1 MIRKRRT
8 SSRTRTAK
16 TVTPTPTMRSY
27 LLKQWLLR
35 ILVPLGG
42 HREFFE
48 RHWVASDEIASAIG
62 LDSWLVSPDV
72 SYSPGDALVILRE
85 AHQSAEAKQWAYRP
99 PKALANNVAQIA
111 RLVGLN
117 QVEVRILEF
126 LVLLHN
132 EQLLDAAAEYL
143 GYLSDSK
150 ACHII
155 AVILGIPESRIR
167 DALAPTSLL
176 SKTGLVRIDRTAPFK
191 LGLKLDL
198 LGNGFAER
206 MLSRNEDPI
215 SLFRSAFVTAPVAKL
230 SLEDYP
236 HVRSTLD
243 IIVSHL
249 RRANKIGRRSV
260 NIFVHGSPGTGK
272 SELARA
278 IAAAIEVELY
288 EVAIEGTDGTP
299 LSGSKRLRAFSAAQ
313 CILTGQ
319 PALLVFDECE
329 DVFGR
334 DDEFSDKK
342 GSAQNHKGWLNR
354 SLEENRVPSIWLSN
368 SVESVDPAF
377 MRRFDIVLELDIPP
391 KAQRRRIIESVCG
404 DLVEQHAMGRLAE
417 SEHLA
422 PAVIAR
428 AASVVRSIRD
438 DLPDGQALPALEKL
452 VESTLI
458 AQGHRP
464 LNMASP
470 DEMTVAYDPAFI
482 NVDANLM
489 AIAEGIAKTGSARLC
504 MYGPPGTG
512 KSAFGRWLAD
522 LMDKPLHVKRVSDI
536 VSPYIGKTERN
547 LAQAFHEADTE
558 KAVLLLDEVDSFLQ
572 DRRRAQRSWEIT
584 AVNEML
590 VQMES
595 FKGVFV
601 ASTNLM
607 EGLDQA
613 ALRRFD
619 LKLNFSYLKPAQAWQ
634 LLQRYAAALNLP
646 EPGEDVEIT
655 LKRVSILTPGDFAAV
670 ARQAKFRPLED
681 AKAFVAALTEECK
694 MKENSPRQAIGFM

>member
-1 MIRKRRT
+1 MIRKRRA

-16 TVTPTPTMRSY
+16 AVTPTPTMRSH
-27 LLKQWLLR
+27 LLKQWILR

-42 HREFFE
+42 HRNFL
-48 RHWVASDEIASAIG
+48 ASNFVTNDEIASAIG
-62 LDSWLVSPDV
+62 LDSWLEKPDV
-72 SYSPGDALVILRE
+72 SYSFGGALAVLRE
-85 AHQSAEAKQWAYRP
+85 AHQSAEAGRWIYRP
-99 PKALANNVAQIA
+99 PKALAHNVAQIA
-111 RLVGLN
+111 KLVGLN

-132 EQLLDAAAEYL
+132 EQLLDEAADDL
-143 GYLSDSK
+143 GHLNDSK
-150 ACHII
+150 VCHII
-155 AVILGIPESRIR
+155 AVILDIPESRILN
-167 DALAPTSLL
+167 ALAPKSLL
-176 SKTGLVRIDRTAPFK
+176 AKTGLVRIDRSGSYK
-191 LGLKLDL
+191 LGEKLDL

-206 MLSRNEDPI
+206 MLSRNEDTI
-215 SLFRSAFVTAPVAKL
+215 SLFQSAFVTAPAAKL

-236 HVRSTLD
+236 HVQSTVD

-249 RRANKIGRRSV
+249 RRANKTGRRSV

-278 IAAAIEVELY
+278 IAAAIEVKLY
-288 EVAIEGTDGTP
+288 EVAIEGADGTP

-334 DDEFSDKK
+334 DDELTDKK
-342 GSAQNHKGWLNR
+342 GPAQNHKGWLNR

-377 MRRFDIVLELDIPP
+377 MRRFDIVLELEIPP

-404 DLVEQHAMGRLAE
+404 DLVEQSAMGRLAE
-417 SEHLA
+417 AEHLA

-428 AASVVRSIRD
+428 AASVVRAIRD
-438 DLPDGQALPALEKL
+438 DLPDGQVLPALERL
-452 VESTLI
+452 VENTLV
-458 AQGHRP
+458 AQGRRP
-464 LNMASP
+464 LCMAGN
-470 DEMTVAYDPAFI
+470 DELPVAYDPAFI
-482 NVDANLM
+482 NVDANLT
-489 AIAEGIAKTGSARLC
+489 AIADGIAKTGSARLC

-522 LMDKPLHVKRVSDI
+522 RMNKPLHVKRVSDI
-536 VSPYIGKTERN
+536 VSPYIGMTERK
-547 LAQAFHEADTE
+547 LAQAFREADAE

-595 FKGVFV
+595 FSGVFV

-634 LLQRYAAALNLP
+634 MLQRYAAALNLP
-646 EPGEDVEIT
+646 APGQDVEMA
-655 LKRVSILTPGDFAAV
+655 LRRVSVLTPGDFAAV
-670 ARQAKFRPLED
+670 ARQSKFRPLND
-681 AKAFVAALTEECK
+681 AEAFLAALTAECR
-694 MKENSPRQAIGFM
+694 MKENPPRQAIGFM